1 MVVFTCAHCGE
12 SLQKP
17 KVEKHYETKC
27 RNRNPDLCCMDCLK
41 DFRGDE
47 YKVHTKCV
55 TEAERYGG
63 KGFIDKPGQNK
74 GERKQNAWL
83 EIVQSVL
90 DENTKLSGT
99 LRQLLEKVAQQPNTP
114 RKKPKFIN
122 FIRSMDYRIGQKD
135 VESAWELL
143 SAKLNLLKTVPEP
156 RQPNPAV
163 AVNSEVIV
171 KEETLEA
178 KAETE
183 AMEVDGVSNGTFKKA
198 KKSKKNKENES
209 ITEEQTNGDK
219 ADEETKNAED
229 NKPEEITLTK
239 KEKKEKKKKEK
250 YEAELKAAA
259 QNSTGVQNGDSEVQR
274 KGKKR
279 KLNQVTEDPVVAMQV
294 AVEEIALN
302 GEPKKK
308 KTKEGS
314 EGFNIADAILE
325 VLGSKGKD
333 IALKKLQKKVLT
345 EYCVV
350 HGVSEIPERI
360 SKKFT
365 KTLYKIPNLK
375 VENDKVR
382 LIGAEE

>member
-1 MVVFTCAHCGE
+1 
-12 SLQKP
+12 
-17 KVEKHYETKC
+17 
-27 RNRNPDLCCMDCLK
+27 
-41 DFRGDE
+41 
-47 YKVHTKCV
+47 
-55 TEAERYGG
+55 
-63 KGFIDKPGQNK
+63 
-74 GERKQNAWL
+74 
-83 EIVQSVL
+83 
-90 DENTKLSGT
+90 
-99 LRQLLEKVAQQPNTP
+99 
-114 RKKPKFIN
+114 
-122 FIRSMDYRIGQKD
+122 
-135 VESAWELL
+135 
-143 SAKLNLLKTVPEP
+143 
-156 RQPNPAV
+156 
-163 AVNSEVIV
+163 
-171 KEETLEA
+171 
-178 KAETE
+178 
-183 AMEVDGVSNGTFKKA
+183 
-198 KKSKKNKENES
+198 
-209 ITEEQTNGDK
+209 
-219 ADEETKNAED
+219 
-229 NKPEEITLTK
+229 
-239 KEKKEKKKKEK
+239 
-250 YEAELKAAA
+250 LKAAA

>member
-55 TEAERYGG
+55 SEAERYGG
-63 KGFIDKPGQNK
+63 KGFIAKPGQNK

-365 KTLYKIPNLK
+365 RTLYKIPNLK

>member
-1 MVVFTCAHCGE
+1 MFRLLKL
-12 SLQKP
+12 SLF
-17 KVEKHYETKC
+17 C
-27 RNRNPDLCCMDCLK
+27 
-41 DFRGDE
+41 FSGDE

-63 KGFIDKPGQNK
+63 KGFIAKPGQNK
-74 GERKQNAWL
+74 GERKQNAWI

-90 DENTKLSGT
+90 DENTRLSGT
-99 LRQLLEKVAQQPNTP
+99 LRQLLERVAQQPNTP

-122 FIRSMDYRIGQKD
+122 FIRSMDHRIGQKD

-143 SAKLNLLKTVPEP
+143 SAKLDLLKTVPEP
-156 RQPNPAV
+156 RKPNPAV
-163 AVNSEVIV
+163 AVNSEDI
-171 KEETLEA
+171 KEETPEP

-183 AMEVDGVSNGTFKKA
+183 AMEVDGVTNGTSKKS
-198 KKSKKNKENES
+198 KKSKKNKENEV
-209 ITEEQTNGDK
+209 ITEEQSNGDK
-219 ADEETKNAED
+219 ADEETKDAED
-229 NKPEEITLTK
+229 NKPEEIVLSK
-239 KEKKEKKKKEK
+239 KEKKEKKKKDK

-259 QNSTGVQNGDSEVQR
+259 QNSTGIQNGDTEVQR

-279 KLNQVTEDPVVAMQV
+279 KFNQVTEDPVVAMQV

-308 KTKEGS
+308 RTKESS

-333 IALKKLQKKVLT
+333 MALKKLQKKVLT

-350 HGVSEIPERI
+350 QGVSEIPERI

-382 LIGAEE
+382 LVEAEE